1 MAKKNNKMNPV
12 PVPVFLAAAFP
23 FKLLTKVSVAYHR
36 GTISWLK
43 HSLIVLFRE
52 TNENCFCEHFHLL
65 SVKTYGL
72 ITRENSV
79 FGKINI
85 SYILIRELTENAI
98 WSWFSNITGV
108 DRVIFTCDVC
118 LHTRIVNKCCPDLC
132 AFILWRNTNRNPAT
146 TLQKKIWQNQT
157 VLCLSTFIHDSCSLG
172 GRHICFEMSYSSKQR
187 EDLLNLQQLKP
198 WNTEDNLVWSVTAF
212 YWSICSS
219 KTKIMMMYC
228 SFHRNILS
236 FVVVLVQFVFISCK
250 CRINLPLNVLLSEN
264 SRQKKLLSLKF
275 STSSN
280 PCNINRAPIEPCVCS
295 CLTLSWASSGGYDS
309 KNVVFTEI
317 K

>member
-1 MAKKNNKMNPV
+1 MKTA
-12 PVPVFLAAAFP
+12 
-23 FKLLTKVSVAYHR
+23 SVN
-36 GTISWLK
+36 ISIC
-43 HSLIVLFRE
+43 SL
-52 TNENCFCEHFHLL
+52 CL

-72 ITRENSV
+72 ITRESSV

-118 LHTRIVNKCCPDLC
+118 PHTRIVNKCCPDLC
-132 AFILWRNTNRNPAT
+132 AFILWRNTNRNPAKRRSDRIKLYCVYPHSFM
-146 TLQKKIWQNQT
+146 TL
-157 VLCLSTFIHDSCSLG
+157 VLG
-172 GRHICFEMSYSSKQR
+172 GGHICFEMSYSSKQR

-219 KTKIMMMYC
+219 KAKIMMMYC

-236 FVVVLVQFVFISCK
+236 LVVVLVQFVFISCK

-275 STSSN
+275 SHVQ
-280 PCNINRAPIEPCVCS
+280 CCVQP
-295 CLTLSWASSGGYDS
+295 LQ
-309 KNVVFTEI
+309 
-317 K
+317 